1 VRDIGKTDRD
11 FKKSPQEMMIAHR
24 ENLELYLDRF
34 TYNLFVQN
42 QSKRFTDV
50 DIPISKAFLPDI
62 VENVVI
68 QEMIQLVEAEDIDE
82 IVPAIANK
90 K

>member
-1 VRDIGKTDRD
+1 
-11 FKKSPQEMMIAHR
+11 MMIAHR